1 MLKSLQ
7 FFLLIFCK
15 SGKIVIISPY
25 TAFIIKATKVNNHF
39 KKEGAKYDDNINQV
53 YEENHGNCYGC
64 HGAFSAAGKRS
75 AHERHDAP
83 PPRHSD
89 RYDRHDRYDKHDR
102 YDRHD
107 RYDKR
112 HKNDNYVTKKDSNKK
127 ATTSFIIG
135 AVLGAVIAKNT

>member
-1 MLKSLQ
+1 MMTTLTRCMKKTTAIAMAAMVLSLP
-7 FFLLIFCK
+7 LA
-15 SGKIVIISPY
+15 SV
-25 TAFIIKATKVNNHF
+25 A
-39 KKEGAKYDDNINQV
+39 
-53 YEENHGNCYGC
+53 
-64 HGAFSAAGKRS
+64 S

-83 PPRHSD
+83 PPRHS
-89 RYDRHDRYDKHDR
+89 DRYDKHDR

>member
-1 MLKSLQ
+1 MMTTLTKYMKKTTAIAMAAMVLSLP
-7 FFLLIFCK
+7 LA
-15 SGKIVIISPY
+15 SV
-25 TAFIIKATKVNNHF
+25 A
-39 KKEGAKYDDNINQV
+39 
-53 YEENHGNCYGC
+53 
-64 HGAFSAAGKRS
+64 S

-89 RYDRHDRYDKHDR
+89 RYDKNDR

-112 HKNDNYVTKKDSNKK
+112 YKNDNYVTKKDSNKK

>member
-1 MLKSLQ
+1 MMTTLTRYMKKTTAIAMAAMVLSLP
-7 FFLLIFCK
+7 LA
-15 SGKIVIISPY
+15 SV
-25 TAFIIKATKVNNHF
+25 A
-39 KKEGAKYDDNINQV
+39 
-53 YEENHGNCYGC
+53 
-64 HGAFSAAGKRS
+64 S

-89 RYDRHDRYDKHDR
+89 RYDRHYRYHKH
-102 YDRHD
+102 
-107 RYDKR
+107 

>member
-1 MLKSLQ
+1 MMTTLTKYMKKTTAIAMAAMVLSLP
-7 FFLLIFCK
+7 LA
-15 SGKIVIISPY
+15 SV
-25 TAFIIKATKVNNHF
+25 A
-39 KKEGAKYDDNINQV
+39 
-53 YEENHGNCYGC
+53 
-64 HGAFSAAGKRS
+64 S
-75 AHERHDAP
+75 AHERHDSP

-107 RYDKR
+107 RYDKC

>member
-1 MLKSLQ
+1 MMTTLTNYMKKTTAIAMAAMVLSLP
-7 FFLLIFCK
+7 LA
-15 SGKIVIISPY
+15 SV
-25 TAFIIKATKVNNHF
+25 A
-39 KKEGAKYDDNINQV
+39 
-53 YEENHGNCYGC
+53 
-64 HGAFSAAGKRS
+64 S

-89 RYDRHDRYDKHDR
+89 RYDRHYRYHKH
-102 YDRHD
+102 
-107 RYDKR
+107 

>member
-1 MLKSLQ
+1 MMTTLTKYMKKTTAIAMAAMVLSLP
-7 FFLLIFCK
+7 LASI
-15 SGKIVIISPY
+15 
-25 TAFIIKATKVNNHF
+25 A
-39 KKEGAKYDDNINQV
+39 
-53 YEENHGNCYGC
+53 
-64 HGAFSAAGKRS
+64 S

-83 PPRHSD
+83 PPRHSDRYDRHDRYDKHD

>member
-1 MLKSLQ
+1 MMTTLTRYMKKTTAIAMAAMVLSLP
-7 FFLLIFCK
+7 LA
-15 SGKIVIISPY
+15 SV
-25 TAFIIKATKVNNHF
+25 A
-39 KKEGAKYDDNINQV
+39 
-53 YEENHGNCYGC
+53 
-64 HGAFSAAGKRS
+64 S

-102 YDRHD
+102 YDRHDRYDNHD

>member
-1 MLKSLQ
+1 MMTTLTKYMKKTTAIAMAAMVLSLP
-7 FFLLIFCK
+7 LA
-15 SGKIVIISPY
+15 SV
-25 TAFIIKATKVNNHF
+25 A
-39 KKEGAKYDDNINQV
+39 
-53 YEENHGNCYGC
+53 
-64 HGAFSAAGKRS
+64 S

-83 PPRHSD
+83 LPRHSD
-89 RYDRHDRYDKHDR
+89 RYDRHDRYDKHNR

>member
-1 MLKSLQ
+1 MMTTLTKYMKKTTAIAMAVMVLSLP
-7 FFLLIFCK
+7 LA
-15 SGKIVIISPY
+15 SV
-25 TAFIIKATKVNNHF
+25 A
-39 KKEGAKYDDNINQV
+39 
-53 YEENHGNCYGC
+53 
-64 HGAFSAAGKRS
+64 S
-75 AHERHDAP
+75 AHERHDSP
-83 PPRHSD
+83 PPRHS
-89 RYDRHDRYDKHDR
+89 DR

>member
-1 MLKSLQ
+1 MMTTLTKYMKKTTAIAMAAMVLSLP
-7 FFLLIFCK
+7 LA
-15 SGKIVIISPY
+15 SV
-25 TAFIIKATKVNNHF
+25 A
-39 KKEGAKYDDNINQV
+39 
-53 YEENHGNCYGC
+53 
-64 HGAFSAAGKRS
+64 S

-89 RYDRHDRYDKHDR
+89 RYDRHDRYDKHDRYNRHDRYDKHDR

-135 AVLGAVIAKNT
+135 AVLGAVIAKNS

>member
-1 MLKSLQ
+1 MMTTLTRYMKKTTAIAMAAMVLSLP
-7 FFLLIFCK
+7 LA
-15 SGKIVIISPY
+15 SV
-25 TAFIIKATKVNNHF
+25 A
-39 KKEGAKYDDNINQV
+39 
-53 YEENHGNCYGC
+53 
-64 HGAFSAAGKRS
+64 S

-107 RYDKR
+107 RYNRHDRYDKR
-112 HKNDNYVTKKDSNKK
+112 HKNDDYVTKKDSNKK

>member
-75 AHERHDAP
+75 IRS
-83 PPRHSD
+83 R
-89 RYDRHDRYDKHDR
+89 
-102 YDRHD
+102 
-107 RYDKR
+107 
-112 HKNDNYVTKKDSNKK
+112 K
-127 ATTSFIIG
+127 ARFSATASFRP
-135 AVLGAVIAKNT
+135 L

>member
-1 MLKSLQ
+1 MMTTLTKYMKKTTAIAMAAMVLSLP
-7 FFLLIFCK
+7 LA
-15 SGKIVIISPY
+15 SV
-25 TAFIIKATKVNNHF
+25 A
-39 KKEGAKYDDNINQV
+39 
-53 YEENHGNCYGC
+53 
-64 HGAFSAAGKRS
+64 S

-89 RYDRHDRYDKHDR
+89 RYGRHDRYDKHDR

-107 RYDKR
+107 RYGKHDRYDKHARCDSHDRDNKR
-112 HKNDNYVTKKDSNKK
+112 HKEDNYVTKKDSNKK

>member
-1 MLKSLQ
+1 MMTTLTKYMKKTTAIAMAAMVLSLP
-7 FFLLIFCK
+7 LA
-15 SGKIVIISPY
+15 SV
-25 TAFIIKATKVNNHF
+25 A
-39 KKEGAKYDDNINQV
+39 
-53 YEENHGNCYGC
+53 
-64 HGAFSAAGKRS
+64 S

-83 PPRHSD
+83 PPRHSDRYDRHNRYDKHD

-112 HKNDNYVTKKDSNKK
+112 HKNDDYVTKKDSNKK

>member
-1 MLKSLQ
+1 MMTTLTRYMKKTTAIAMAAMVLSLP
-7 FFLLIFCK
+7 LA
-15 SGKIVIISPY
+15 SV
-25 TAFIIKATKVNNHF
+25 A
-39 KKEGAKYDDNINQV
+39 
-53 YEENHGNCYGC
+53 
-64 HGAFSAAGKRS
+64 S

-107 RYDKR
+107 RYYKHDRYDRR
-112 HKNDNYVTKKDSNKK
+112 HKNDDYVTKKDSNKK

>member
-1 MLKSLQ
+1 MMTTLTKYMKKTTAIAMAAMVLSLP
-7 FFLLIFCK
+7 LA
-15 SGKIVIISPY
+15 SV
-25 TAFIIKATKVNNHF
+25 A
-39 KKEGAKYDDNINQV
+39 
-53 YEENHGNCYGC
+53 
-64 HGAFSAAGKRS
+64 S
-75 AHERHDAP
+75 AHERHDSP

-112 HKNDNYVTKKDSNKK
+112 HKNDNYVTKKDSYKK

>member
-1 MLKSLQ
+1 MMTTLTKYMKKTTAIAMAAMVLSLP
-7 FFLLIFCK
+7 LA
-15 SGKIVIISPY
+15 SV
-25 TAFIIKATKVNNHF
+25 A
-39 KKEGAKYDDNINQV
+39 
-53 YEENHGNCYGC
+53 
-64 HGAFSAAGKRS
+64 S
-75 AHERHDAP
+75 AHERHDSP

-89 RYDRHDRYDKHDR
+89 RYDRHDRYN
-102 YDRHD
+102 RHD

>member
-1 MLKSLQ
+1 MMTTLTKYMKKTTAIAMAAMVLSLP
-7 FFLLIFCK
+7 LA
-15 SGKIVIISPY
+15 SV
-25 TAFIIKATKVNNHF
+25 A
-39 KKEGAKYDDNINQV
+39 
-53 YEENHGNCYGC
+53 
-64 HGAFSAAGKRS
+64 S

-83 PPRHSD
+83 PPRHSDRYDRHDRYDKHD

-135 AVLGAVIAKNT
+135 AVLGAIIAKNT

>member
-1 MLKSLQ
+1 MMTTLTKYMKKTTAIAMAAMVLSLP
-7 FFLLIFCK
+7 LA
-15 SGKIVIISPY
+15 SV
-25 TAFIIKATKVNNHF
+25 A
-39 KKEGAKYDDNINQV
+39 
-53 YEENHGNCYGC
+53 
-64 HGAFSAAGKRS
+64 S
-75 AHERHDAP
+75 AHERHDSP

-89 RYDRHDRYDKHDR
+89 RYDRHDRY
-102 YDRHD
+102 YRHD

>member
-1 MLKSLQ
+1 MMTTLTKYMKKTTAIAMAAMVLSLP
-7 FFLLIFCK
+7 LA
-15 SGKIVIISPY
+15 SV
-25 TAFIIKATKVNNHF
+25 A
-39 KKEGAKYDDNINQV
+39 
-53 YEENHGNCYGC
+53 
-64 HGAFSAAGKRS
+64 S
-75 AHERHDAP
+75 AHERHDSP

-89 RYDRHDRYDKHDR
+89 RYDRHDRYDKH
-102 YDRHD
+102 DRHD

>member
-1 MLKSLQ
+1 MMTTLTNYMKKTTAIAMAAMVLSLP
-7 FFLLIFCK
+7 LA
-15 SGKIVIISPY
+15 SV
-25 TAFIIKATKVNNHF
+25 A
-39 KKEGAKYDDNINQV
+39 
-53 YEENHGNCYGC
+53 
-64 HGAFSAAGKRS
+64 S

-102 YDRHD
+102 YDRHDRYNRHD

>member
-1 MLKSLQ
+1 MMTTLTKYMKKTTAIAMAAMVLSLP
-7 FFLLIFCK
+7 LA
-15 SGKIVIISPY
+15 SV
-25 TAFIIKATKVNNHF
+25 A
-39 KKEGAKYDDNINQV
+39 
-53 YEENHGNCYGC
+53 
-64 HGAFSAAGKRS
+64 S
-75 AHERHDAP
+75 AHERHDSP

-89 RYDRHDRYDKHDR
+89 CYDRHDRYDKHDRYDRYDR

>member
-1 MLKSLQ
+1 MMTTLTKYMKKTTAIAMAAMVLSLP
-7 FFLLIFCK
+7 LA
-15 SGKIVIISPY
+15 SV
-25 TAFIIKATKVNNHF
+25 A
-39 KKEGAKYDDNINQV
+39 
-53 YEENHGNCYGC
+53 
-64 HGAFSAAGKRS
+64 S
-75 AHERHDAP
+75 AHGRHTPPP

-89 RYDRHDRYDKHDR
+89 RYDRHY
-102 YDRHD
+102 

>member
-1 MLKSLQ
+1 MMTTLTKYMKKTTAIAMAAMVLSLP
-7 FFLLIFCK
+7 LAN
-15 SGKIVIISPY
+15 V
-25 TAFIIKATKVNNHF
+25 A
-39 KKEGAKYDDNINQV
+39 
-53 YEENHGNCYGC
+53 
-64 HGAFSAAGKRS
+64 S

-83 PPRHSD
+83 PLHHSD

>member
-1 MLKSLQ
+1 MMTTLTKYMKKTTAIAMAAMVLSLP
-7 FFLLIFCK
+7 LA
-15 SGKIVIISPY
+15 SV
-25 TAFIIKATKVNNHF
+25 A
-39 KKEGAKYDDNINQV
+39 
-53 YEENHGNCYGC
+53 
-64 HGAFSAAGKRS
+64 S

-89 RYDRHDRYDKHDR
+89 RYDRHYR

>member
-1 MLKSLQ
+1 MMTTLTRYMKKTTAIAMAAMVLSLP
-7 FFLLIFCK
+7 LA
-15 SGKIVIISPY
+15 SV
-25 TAFIIKATKVNNHF
+25 A
-39 KKEGAKYDDNINQV
+39 
-53 YEENHGNCYGC
+53 
-64 HGAFSAAGKRS
+64 S

-89 RYDRHDRYDKHDR
+89 RYDRHDRFDKHYRYNRHDRYDKHDR

-112 HKNDNYVTKKDSNKK
+112 HKNDDYVTKKDSNKK

>member
-1 MLKSLQ
+1 MMTTLTKYMKKTTAIAMAAMVLSLP
-7 FFLLIFCK
+7 LA
-15 SGKIVIISPY
+15 SV
-25 TAFIIKATKVNNHF
+25 A
-39 KKEGAKYDDNINQV
+39 
-53 YEENHGNCYGC
+53 
-64 HGAFSAAGKRS
+64 S

-89 RYDRHDRYDKHDR
+89 RYDRHDRYDKHDRYNRHDRYDKHDR

>member
-1 MLKSLQ
+1 MMTTLTKYMKKTTAIAMAAMVLSLP
-7 FFLLIFCK
+7 LA
-15 SGKIVIISPY
+15 SV
-25 TAFIIKATKVNNHF
+25 A
-39 KKEGAKYDDNINQV
+39 
-53 YEENHGNCYGC
+53 
-64 HGAFSAAGKRS
+64 S

-89 RYDRHDRYDKHDR
+89 RYDSHDR

>member
-1 MLKSLQ
+1 MMTTLTRYMKKTTAIAMAAMVLSLP
-7 FFLLIFCK
+7 LA
-15 SGKIVIISPY
+15 SV
-25 TAFIIKATKVNNHF
+25 A
-39 KKEGAKYDDNINQV
+39 
-53 YEENHGNCYGC
+53 
-64 HGAFSAAGKRS
+64 S

-89 RYDRHDRYDKHDR
+89 RYERHDRYHRHDRYDKHDR

>member
-1 MLKSLQ
+1 MMTTLTKYMKKTTAIAMAAMVLSLP
-7 FFLLIFCK
+7 LA
-15 SGKIVIISPY
+15 SV
-25 TAFIIKATKVNNHF
+25 A
-39 KKEGAKYDDNINQV
+39 
-53 YEENHGNCYGC
+53 
-64 HGAFSAAGKRS
+64 S
-75 AHERHDAP
+75 AHERHDSP

-102 YDRHD
+102 HDRYYRHD

-112 HKNDNYVTKKDSNKK
+112 HKNDNYVTKKDSNQK

>member
-1 MLKSLQ
+1 MMTTLTRYMKKTTAIAMAAMVLSLP
-7 FFLLIFCK
+7 LA
-15 SGKIVIISPY
+15 SV
-25 TAFIIKATKVNNHF
+25 A
-39 KKEGAKYDDNINQV
+39 
-53 YEENHGNCYGC
+53 
-64 HGAFSAAGKRS
+64 S

-107 RYDKR
+107 RYDKHNRYDRHDRYDKR
-112 HKNDNYVTKKDSNKK
+112 HKNDDYVTKKDSNKK